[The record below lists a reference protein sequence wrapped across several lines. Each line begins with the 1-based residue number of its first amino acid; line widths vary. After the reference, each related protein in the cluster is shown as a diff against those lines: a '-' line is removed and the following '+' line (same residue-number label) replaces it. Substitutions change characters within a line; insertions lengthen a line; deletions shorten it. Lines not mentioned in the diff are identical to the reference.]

1 MTRKQFVL
9 IGHPVSH
16 SISPEIHRAAYR
28 AVGLAH
34 QYEAVD
40 CPDDTAVKQQVQR
53 IRSGELTGANVTVPH
68 KLLAL
73 SLADAVDDSA
83 GQVGAANVL
92 LRNAAGKVVAHNTD
106 ALALAD
112 ELGNASAEQTALV
125 LGNGGAALAA
135 VVACC
140 RTGVGHVY
148 VTARRFVAESEA
160 ASWPRAAELQALGAE
175 LLPWHSEALSP
186 VLQHAAFVVQA
197 TSAGMKGA
205 SSGDE
210 LNSVL
215 PWSAVARGALLYDL
229 VYNPAQTP
237 FLAKTR
243 ALGLRGSNGLGMLVG
258 QAGRA
263 FSLWLGI
270 PAPIAAMRAA
280 AERALFGDR
289 SS

>member
-28 AVGLAH
+28 AAGLDH

-40 CPDDTAVKQQVQR
+40 CPDDTAVKLQVQR
-53 IRSGELTGANVTVPH
+53 IRSGEVAGANVTVPH

-83 GQVGAANVL
+83 SQVGAANVL
-92 LRNAAGKVVAHNTD
+92 LRDAAGKVVAHNTD

-112 ELGNASAEQTALV
+112 ELGNASVEQTALV

-135 VVACC
+135 VVAC
-140 RTGVGHVY
+140 RHTGVGKVY
-148 VTARRFVAESEA
+148 VTARRFA
-160 ASWPRAAELQALGAE
+160 ADLGTSWPRATELRALGAE
-175 LLPWHSEALSP
+175 LLPWHSAALSP

-205 SSGDE
+205 DSGEE
-210 LNSVL
+210 LNAVL
-215 PWSAVARGALLYDL
+215 PWPAVARSALLYDL
-229 VYNPAQTP
+229 VYNPAETP
-237 FLAKTR
+237 FLAKAR

-270 PAPIAAMRAA
+270 PAPLGAMRAA